1 MLLQDKIYI
10 KRGILME
17 NITQDTLKK
26 HRIELNK
33 WTAERKQRQDKK
45 ENDKKIIDMLLIY
58 FETEEAKKMSFNEL
72 ESIRKFAVW
81 LKQNW

>member
-1 MLLQDKIYI
+1 MLLQDKIYV
-10 KRGILME
+10 KRGILMKT
-17 NITQDTLKK
+17 ITQDTLKK

-33 WTAERKQRQDKK
+33 WTAERKQRQDEK
-45 ENDKKIIDMLLIY
+45 ENNKKIIDMLLIY
-58 FETEEAKKMSFNEL
+58 FETEEAKKMNFNEL

>member
-1 MLLQDKIYI
+1 
-10 KRGILME
+10 ME
-17 NITQDTLKK
+17 NITKKKKKK

-33 WTAERKQRQDKK
+33 WTAERKQRQDEK
-45 ENDKKIIDMLLIY
+45 ENNKKITDMLLIY

>member
-1 MLLQDKIYI
+1 MLLQDKIYV
-10 KRGILME
+10 KRGILMKT
-17 NITQDTLKK
+17 ITQDTLKK

-45 ENDKKIIDMLLIY
+45 ANDKKIIDMLLIY

>member
-1 MLLQDKIYI
+1 MKT
-10 KRGILME
+10 
-17 NITQDTLKK
+17 ITQDTLKK

-45 ENDKKIIDMLLIY
+45 ENDKEIIDMLLIY

>member
-1 MLLQDKIYI
+1 MEIKKVH
-10 KRGILME
+10 KRGILMKT
-17 NITQDTLKK
+17 ITQDTLKK

-33 WTAERKQRQDKK
+33 WTAERKQRQDEK
-45 ENDKKIIDMLLIY
+45 ENNKKITDMLLIY

>member
-1 MLLQDKIYI
+1 
-10 KRGILME
+10 ME

-26 HRIELNK
+26 HRIEVNK

-45 ENDKKIIDMLLIY
+45 ANDKKIIDMLLIY
-58 FETEEAKKMSFNEL
+58 FEAEEAKKMSFNEL

>member
-1 MLLQDKIYI
+1 MKT
-10 KRGILME
+10 
-17 NITQDTLKK
+17 ITQDTLKK
-26 HRIELNK
+26 NRIELNK
-33 WTAERKQRQDKK
+33 WTAERKQRQDEK
-45 ENDKKIIDMLLIY
+45 ENNKKITDMLLIY

>member
-1 MLLQDKIYI
+1 MKT
-10 KRGILME
+10 
-17 NITQDTLKK
+17 ITQDTLKK

-45 ENDKKIIDMLLIY
+45 ANDKKIIDMLLIY

-72 ESIRKFAVW
+72 ESIRKFAVS

>member
-1 MLLQDKIYI
+1 
-10 KRGILME
+10 ME

-26 HRIELNK
+26 HRIEVNK
-33 WTAERKQRQDKK
+33 WTAERKQRQDK
-45 ENDKKIIDMLLIY
+45 EANDKKIIDMLLIY

>member
-1 MLLQDKIYI
+1 MKT
-10 KRGILME
+10 
-17 NITQDTLKK
+17 ITQDTLKK

-45 ENDKKIIDMLLIY
+45 ANDKKIIDTLLIQ
-58 FETEEAKKMSFNEL
+58 FETEEAKKMSFNEF

>member
-1 MLLQDKIYI
+1 MKT
-10 KRGILME
+10 
-17 NITQDTLKK
+17 ITQDTLKE

-45 ENDKKIIDMLLIY
+45 ANDKKIIDMLLIY

>member
-1 MLLQDKIYI
+1 MKT
-10 KRGILME
+10 
-17 NITQDTLKK
+17 ITQDTLKK

-45 ENDKKIIDMLLIY
+45 ANDKKIIDMLLIY

-81 LKQNW
+81 LKRNW

>member
-1 MLLQDKIYI
+1 MLLQDKIYV